1 MSLHALREK
10 RAAKRD
16 ALKAIVDKANN
27 DNGRDLTAD
36 EASSFDSGQAE
47 VRALDQQIQRAKFLA
62 EDERRADAD
71 PVDGSGR
78 PRELRNYSLARAL
91 QGSMT
96 GKVEGLEAEVHQE
109 LSRGRETRGVMIP
122 TSILLESRALTT
134 TTPVGGPGSNLVGRD
149 IYPVRDH
156 PRPRLLVESMGA
168 TVLRNLVG
176 NIDLPVLAKSGT
188 ASWVAEH
195 AEVTRTDPEFTK
207 SSMSP
212 KTVGAEYEVSRR
224 MILQSAESIEDI
236 LRRDLGQLLQ
246 QALDRAAIAGTG
258 GTQPTGILNT
268 AGVLAVTLEGSL
280 SDTTAEMIAALELDD
295 LTGSRAFLTN
305 PGVMRLARKTK
316 DADGHV
322 FSLAELFHGE
332 RVEQTTQ
339 VPNNLGTGTDENG
352 LIYGQW
358 SELVI
363 GYWSG
368 VDILVNPY
376 HADVASKGGV
386 LIHAFLD
393 ADVAVRTPEAFVKA
407 LVAADAFAP
416 AEEA

>member
-1 MSLHALREK
+1 MNLPALREK

-16 ALKAIVDKANN
+16 ALKAIVDKATN

-36 EASSFDSGQAE
+36 EASAFDAGQAE
-47 VRALDQQIQRAKFLA
+47 VRALDQQIQRAEFLA

-96 GKVEGLEAEVHQE
+96 GKITGLEAEVHQE
-109 LSRGRETRGVMIP
+109 LSRGRETRGVMVP
-122 TSILLESRALTT
+122 SEILLESRALTT
-134 TTPVGGPGSNLVGRD
+134 TTPVGGPGSTLVGRE

-188 ASWVAEH
+188 VSWVAEH
-195 AEVTRTDPEFTK
+195 TDVTRSDPEFAKT
-207 SSMSP
+207 SMSP
-212 KTVGAEYEVSRR
+212 KTVGGEYEVSRR

-268 AGVLAVTLEGSL
+268 AGVVAVPLEASL

-339 VPNNLGTGTDENG
+339 VPNDLGDDDDLNA

-358 SELVI
+358 SELVV

-393 ADVAVRTPEAFVKA
+393 ADVAVRTPNAFVKA
-407 LVAADAFAP
+407 LAGATAFAP
-416 AEEA
+416 EEEA

>member
-1 MSLHALREK
+1 MRNLPALREK

-16 ALKAIVDKANN
+16 ALKAIVTKAES
-27 DNGRDLTAD
+27 DNRDLTA
-36 EASSFDSGQAE
+36 EETQAFDAGQAE
-47 VRALDQQIQRAKFLA
+47 IRTLDQQIQRAEFLA

-96 GKVEGLEAEVHQE
+96 GKITGLEAEIHQD
-109 LSRGRETRGVMIP
+109 LSRGRETRGVMVP
-122 TSILLESRALTT
+122 TEILMEARALTT
-134 TTPVGGPGSNLVGRD
+134 TTPAGGAGGQLVGTS

-156 PRPRLLVESMGA
+156 PRPRLIVEQMGA
-168 TVLRNLVG
+168 TVLRNLTG
-176 NIDLPVLAKSGT
+176 NLSLPVLSESGT
-188 ASWVAEH
+188 VGWIAEH
-195 AEVTRTDPEFTK
+195 ANVTASDPKFAKTD
-207 SSMSP
+207 MSP
-212 KTVGAEYEVSRR
+212 KTVGGQYELSRR
-224 MILQSAESIEDI
+224 MILQSAESIEDL

-246 QALDRAAIAGTG
+246 GALDRAAIAGTG
-258 GTQPTGILNT
+258 TANQPRGILNT
-268 AGVLAVTLEGSL
+268 VGVEAITLEDTL
-280 SDTTAEMIAALELDD
+280 SDTAAEMIAALELDD

-305 PGVMRLARKTK
+305 PGVMKLARKTK
-316 DADGHV
+316 DADGHT

-332 RVEQTTQ
+332 RIEQTTQ
-339 VPNNLGTGTDENG
+339 VPNNLGTGTDENA

-376 HADVASKGGV
+376 ADSVASKGGV

-393 ADVAVRTPEAFVKA
+393 ADVAVRTPNAFVKA
-407 LVAADAFAP
+407 LVGADAFPVAP
-416 AEEA
+416 

>member
-1 MSLHALREK
+1 MNLPALREK

-16 ALKAIVDKANN
+16 ALRAIVDKAANES
-27 DNGRDLTAD
+27 RDLTSD
-36 EASSFDSGQAE
+36 EATSFDIGQAE
-47 VRALDQQIQRAKFLA
+47 IRTLDQQIQRAEFLA
-62 EDERRADAD
+62 EDERRSDAT

-78 PRELRNYSLARAL
+78 PRELRGYSLGKAL
-91 QGSMT
+91 QESAAGRLT
-96 GKVEGLEAEVHQE
+96 GLEAEWHQE
-109 LSRGRETRGVMIP
+109 LSRGRESRGVMVP
-122 TSILLESRALTT
+122 TEILMERRALTT
-134 TTPVGGPGSNLVGRD
+134 TTPAEGPGSNLVGRE

-156 PRPRLLVESMGA
+156 PRPRLMVESLGA
-168 TVLRNLVG
+168 TVLRNLTG
-176 NIDLPVLAKSGT
+176 NIDLPVLAESGT
-188 ASWVAEH
+188 VSWVGEH
-195 AEVTRTDPEFTK
+195 EDVDRSDPTFAKT
-207 SSMSP
+207 SLSP

-224 MILQSAESIEDI
+224 MILQSAESIEDL

-246 QALDRAAIAGTG
+246 GALDRAAIAGAG
-258 GTQPTGILNT
+258 GDEPTGILNT
-268 AGVLAVTLEGSL
+268 AGVLAITLGADL
-280 SDTTAEMIAALELDD
+280 SDTTADMIAALELDD

-316 DADGHV
+316 DGDSRV
-322 FSLAELFHGE
+322 IPVSELFHGE

-339 VPNNLGTGTDENG
+339 VPNDLGTGTDENG

-393 ADVAVRTPEAFVKA
+393 ADVAVRTPKAFVKA
-407 LVAADAFAP
+407 LLGADAFAP
-416 AEEA
+416 ETP